1 MLCISFKHYFWQLL
15 HRTYFLLFISSV
27 ICCLCFYILWCLF
40 WIHSKACSMA
50 HDCPSLIKNP
60 LCFQG
65 QWDVFAPGW
74 PKQPGG
80 GHGRRIG
87 GLESVTQKWRQQK
100 KQCISSS
107 LMYLLHAF
115 KQKADLSCIA
125 FIICLCLCLCFCV
138 KPTNQCHFVLHLKCM
153 LLAAEMAPKTNT
165 K

>member
-1 MLCISFKHYFWQLL
+1 MQFCSAYLL
-15 HRTYFLLFISSV
+15 NILFDNYCTEYIFSSSSPQWSDA
-27 ICCLCFYILWCLF
+27 YIFTSCGACSEL
-40 WIHSKACSMA
+40 IQNACSMA

-74 PKQPGG
+74 SKQPGG

-125 FIICLCLCLCFCV
+125 FIVCLCLCLCFCV
-138 KPTNQCHFVLHLKCM
+138 KPTN
-153 LLAAEMAPKTNT
+153 
-165 K
+165 